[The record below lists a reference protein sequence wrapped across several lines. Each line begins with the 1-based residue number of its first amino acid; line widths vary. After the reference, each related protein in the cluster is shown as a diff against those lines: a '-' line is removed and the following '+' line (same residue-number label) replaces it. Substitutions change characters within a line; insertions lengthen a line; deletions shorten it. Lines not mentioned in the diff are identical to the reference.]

1 MFVCPVDVPSWQD
14 SEFKSL
20 LAMAFEKTQW
30 YADLGIRGPLKV
42 CDHKGSLE
50 IIEEE
55 KRFTVLRP
63 PLGSLRLD
71 VPENPVDLGDGMHRD
86 RDVLLWNGCARGS
99 SSTVLLPALADTF
112 NSYMEETRKRIW
124 HLDVLEVLKAEI
136 CWPETCSTSCVC
148 LCMHIYIYK

>member
-1 MFVCPVDVPSWQD
+1 MQSLGHKLQHIYATFMRYVRSSVCTVDVPFWQD

-30 YADLGIRGPLKV
+30 YANLGIRGPLKV

-71 VPENPVDLGDGMHRD
+71 VPENPVDLGNGMHGS

-99 SSTVLLPALADTF
+99 IVLLPALADTF
-112 NSYMEETRKRIW
+112 NSYMEKTRTRIC
-124 HLDVLEVLKAEI
+124 HLDMLEEVK
-136 CWPETCSTSCVC
+136 T
-148 LCMHIYIYK
+148 